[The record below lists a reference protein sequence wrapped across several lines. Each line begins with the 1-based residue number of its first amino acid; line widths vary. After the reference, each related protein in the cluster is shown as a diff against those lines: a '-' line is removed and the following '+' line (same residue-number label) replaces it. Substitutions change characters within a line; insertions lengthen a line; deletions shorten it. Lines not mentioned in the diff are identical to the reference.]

1 MNQIEVINEEN
12 QKVLVEILGS
22 FSIEEYNK
30 NYIVYTLND
39 KGDTKEVTILL
50 SEIVYQNEKPELVS
64 IPENEINLVL
74 NFYDNVRDS
83 ISGKR

>member
-1 MNQIEVINEEN
+1 MNQIEVLNESNE
-12 QKVLVEILGS
+12 KVLIEIIGS
-22 FSIEEYNK
+22 FTIEEYNK

-39 KGDTKEVTILL
+39 KEDTKEVTILL
-50 SEIVYQNEKPELVS
+50 SEFVYQNEKPKIVS

-83 ISGKR
+83 ISGNR